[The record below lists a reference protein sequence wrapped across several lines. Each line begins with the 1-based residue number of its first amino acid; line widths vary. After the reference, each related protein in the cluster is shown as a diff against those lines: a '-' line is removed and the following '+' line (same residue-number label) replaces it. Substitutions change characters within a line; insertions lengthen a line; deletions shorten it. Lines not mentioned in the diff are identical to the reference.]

1 MAGRF
6 PSSVLFCCD
15 HNSVRSPIAEGVMKK
30 LYGQRAY
37 VHSAGVRNDRE
48 IDGFSVAVSAEEGVE
63 LERHRAR
70 SFEEMIDWGDD
81 LGGFDVIIALS
92 PASQRHALE
101 LTRYTSIDVEY
112 WPIMDPSGLG
122 ETREAKLSAYRQ
134 TRDQIKKQLLARF
147 GPPTRTEE

>member
-1 MAGRF
+1 MARSF

-15 HNSVRSPIAEGVMKK
+15 HNSVRSPIAEGLMKK

-37 VHSAGVRNDRE
+37 VQSAGVRNDRE
-48 IDGFSVAVSAEEGVE
+48 IDGFSIAVSAEEGVE
-63 LERHRAR
+63 LERHRSR

-81 LGGFDVIIALS
+81 LSGFDLIIALS

-101 LTRYTSIDVEY
+101 LTRFAHIDVEY

-122 ETREAKLSAYRQ
+122 ETREAKLDAYRQ
-134 TRDQIKKQLLARF
+134 TRDQIRERLLDRF
-147 GPPTRTEE
+147 GPPTRPAS